1 MAASTGPVRVVV
13 QYIALRGD
21 LLKDMKWPLGAV
33 IAQACHASTA
43 AVFSFSDDPTVQ
55 EYLKNLDRM
64 HKVVVEV
71 SARDLCS
78 AQRVYMCS
86 IEWAVCAALVAD
98 CVLGDCREHHSS
110 AN

>member
-43 AVFSFSDDPTVQ
+43 AVFSFSDDPIVQ

-71 SARDLCS
+71 SARDLSS
-78 AQRVYMCS
+78 AQHVT
-86 IEWAVCAALVAD
+86 
-98 CVLGDCREHHSS
+98 
-110 AN
+110 